1 MEPEPIQVQGTI
13 IAFSGIDDETSTGA
27 QEAGKVL
34 TQLFEQMLGTQAIMI
49 LHVWTDDNKQEDAN
63 FPILY
68 MAIKGWETAREILA
82 AVAQNATLGQLLMK
96 YDNRA
101 RLGGGVLAR
110 M

>member
-1 MEPEPIQVQGTI
+1 
-13 IAFSGIDDETSTGA
+13 
-27 QEAGKVL
+27 
-34 TQLFEQMLGTQAIMI
+34 MLGTQAITI
-49 LHVWTDDNKQEDAN
+49 LHVWTDDNNEEDAN

-96 YDNRA
+96 YDKRA
-101 RLGGGVLAR
+101 RLGGGVLAP